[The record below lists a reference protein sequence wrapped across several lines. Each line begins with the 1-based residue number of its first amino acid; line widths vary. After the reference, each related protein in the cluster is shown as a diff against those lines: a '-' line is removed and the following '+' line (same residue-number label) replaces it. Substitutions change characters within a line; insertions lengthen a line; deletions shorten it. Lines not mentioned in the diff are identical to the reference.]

1 MHEADSF
8 ARRPSA
14 RPGPSQLR
22 EPVPPDCLPSESHG
36 RSARFQTVE
45 EVMQDL
51 SNDPPKAGQSRT
63 VNIDPSQKTQLILRL
78 ESFARGKGYNWG
90 VTNGGNGAPGGPI
103 IIRFLIQDSHPKK
116 ESAP

>member
-8 ARRPSA
+8 ARHPSA

-22 EPVPPDCLPSESHG
+22 EPVPLESHG
-36 RSARFQTVE
+36 QSARFQTVE

-51 SNDPPKAGQSRT
+51 RNDPPKAGQSRI
-63 VNIDPSQKTQLILRL
+63 VNIHPSQKTQLILRL
-78 ESFARGKGYNWG
+78 ESFSRGKGYNWG
-90 VTNGGNGAPGGPI
+90 VSNGGNGAPGGPI
-103 IIRFLIQDSHPKK
+103 IIRFLVQDSHPKK